1 MGRYSCR
8 IRNSLSLFLH
18 TSTHLPANH
27 IVSSSKI
34 MSKNTNERAFRT
46 VDGDLYNEDNYK
58 EELDNEVD
66 TGTTDDNQIN
76 SLLNANKNV
85 EALGLFLSG
94 SPLNRK
100 DPEARKASLDLA
112 IRILMATKVGQIE
125 KAVADLDNDSRD
137 VLMKFIY
144 KGFEV
149 PSEGSSAH
157 LLLWHEKIFNLTGVG
172 SVVRVLTD
180 KKRA

>member
-1 MGRYSCR
+1 MGR
-8 IRNSLSLFLH
+8 IRNSLSFFLH

-27 IVSSSKI
+27 IVSSNKI

-46 VDGDLYNEDNYK
+46 VDVDLYNEDNYK

-85 EALGLFLSG
+85 EALKLFLFG
-94 SPLNRK
+94 SPLSRK
-100 DPEARKASLDLA
+100 DPEAKKSSLDLA
-112 IRILMATKVGQIE
+112 MKILMATKVGQIE
-125 KAVADLDNDSRD
+125 KAVSDLDNDSRD
-137 VLMKFIY
+137 MLMKFIY

-157 LLLWHEKIFNLTGVG
+157 LLLWHEKIFNVTGVG